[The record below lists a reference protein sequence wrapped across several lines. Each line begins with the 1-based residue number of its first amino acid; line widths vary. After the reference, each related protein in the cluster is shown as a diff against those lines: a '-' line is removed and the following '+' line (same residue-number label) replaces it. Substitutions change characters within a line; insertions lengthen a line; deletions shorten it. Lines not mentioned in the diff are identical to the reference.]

1 MKIVSWDKAP
11 QRSPKALAL
20 PVPRT
25 QNHEAPKQY
34 RCGTNTR
41 RAIRERLQKVRD
53 SHPRPE
59 PRGRR
64 PQENPQYKKKRPA
77 SDTIKAENHAAALV
91 ELNAL
96 VEKHEGFLE
105 IGDAVSVSKKQQ
117 EVDEA
122 NRSVK
127 QSEEDRTKAEAKLA
141 EHEAKTQAIWDRIET
156 LLNGIAACRKEIVK
170 WTNSIDTIQCLQILR
185 SLDYDALEA
194 MPEERQ
200 SMRNLVNKIL
210 ASKRK
215 RANGTE
221 AR

>member
-1 MKIVSWDKAP
+1 MRIVSWDKAP

-34 RCGTNTR
+34 RCGINTR

-96 VEKHEGFLE
+96 VEKHERFLE

-122 NRSVK
+122 NRMSNNPR
-127 QSEEDRTKAEAKLA
+127 RTEQRLKPSWMNMRPRHRRFGME
-141 EHEAKTQAIWDRIET
+141 
-156 LLNGIAACRKEIVK
+156 
-170 WTNSIDTIQCLQILR
+170 LR
-185 SLDYDALEA
+185 LC
-194 MPEERQ
+194 
-200 SMRNLVNKIL
+200 
-210 ASKRK
+210 
-215 RANGTE
+215 
-221 AR
+221 

>member
-25 QNHEAPKQY
+25 QNQKSE
-34 RCGTNTR
+34 TR
-41 RAIRERLQKVRD
+41 IQDLNLEVAAHKKTLNWRRGLGLQKATRSGRGE
-53 SHPRPE
+53 SH
-59 PRGRR
+59 
-64 PQENPQYKKKRPA
+64 
-77 SDTIKAENHAAALV
+77 
-91 ELNAL
+91 
-96 VEKHEGFLE
+96 
-105 IGDAVSVSKKQQ
+105 
-117 EVDEA
+117 
-122 NRSVK
+122 VK
-127 QSEEDRTKAEAKLA
+127 QPEEDRTKAEAKLDGY
-141 EHEAKTQAIWDRIET
+141 EAKTQAIWDGIET

-200 SMRNLVNKIL
+200 NMRNLVNKIL
-210 ASKRK
+210 ASKRE